1 MADSQKTQRKGRGSN
16 PNSKANLKPFKKGES
31 GNPAGPK
38 PGYKHRGAIYEK
50 LLGIK
55 TKVKLP
61 DNTVEELSL
70 YEAIALGQAQSA
82 MKGNTNAWKEI
93 QDSLHGKIA
102 DKSEVDLTVTKIEV
116 EFIDGN

>member
-1 MADSQKTQRKGRGSN
+1 MADLEKTQRKGRGSN
-16 PNSKANLKPFKKGES
+16 PNSKANLKPFKKGQS
-31 GNPAGPK
+31 GNPSGPA

-55 TKVKLP
+55 TKVTLP
-61 DNTVEELSL
+61 DKTVEELTL

-93 QDSLHGKIA
+93 QDSLHGKLTDKLEHDGKIA
-102 DKSEVDLTVTKIEV
+102 ILV
-116 EFIDGN
+116 EFDDGE

>member
-1 MADSQKTQRKGRGSN
+1 MANAEKTQTKGRGSN

-31 GNPAGPK
+31 GNPAGSVA
-38 PGYKHRGAIYEK
+38 GYKQRSSIYSK
-50 LLGIK
+50 ILGIK

-61 DNTVEELSL
+61 DGAVEELSL

-93 QDSLHGKIA
+93 QDSLHGKLTE
-102 DKSEVDLTVTKIEV
+102 KREVTGDVKGVFTIE
-116 EFIDGN
+116 ITD